1 MFDNNKKYAGK
12 FYWLF
17 FKLFFI
23 HRFGFQI
30 AVQDFE
36 KKLNVPHQH
45 IIQRALYLLTRQL
58 MWQLPLRLVSLF
70 SKSCTTQKI
79 KKWQENSNLQSL
91 FLKEIFKEIL
101 LMQVWFSNRR
111 ARLRKQAQSCP
122 PSAYNPMG
130 LSAMSYPA
138 HAAAAAA
145 AASSTTSPYMD
156 SSFTSSHSSA
166 AVAAAAAAQVKFFL
180 DKHKKK
186 HYNLCKMLPS

>member
-1 MFDNNKKYAGK
+1 M
-12 FYWLF
+12 
-17 FKLFFI
+17 

-58 MWQLPLRLVSLF
+58 MWRLLPLRLVSLF

-79 KKWQENSNLQSL
+79 KKWQENSNLQWL

-180 DKHKKK
+180 DKHRKKVQQLVK
-186 HYNLCKMLPS
+186 KEKYIL

>member
-1 MFDNNKKYAGK
+1 
-12 FYWLF
+12 
-17 FKLFFI
+17 
-23 HRFGFQI
+23 
-30 AVQDFE
+30 
-36 KKLNVPHQH
+36 
-45 IIQRALYLLTRQL
+45 
-58 MWQLPLRLVSLF
+58 
-70 SKSCTTQKI
+70 
-79 KKWQENSNLQSL
+79 
-91 FLKEIFKEIL
+91 
-101 LMQVWFSNRR
+101 MQVWFSNRR

-180 DKHKKK
+180 DKD
-186 HYNLCKMLPS
+186 LVI